1 MGCGDSRG
9 LLTAEEAVICSAEKK
24 LKLKSLAVA
33 EVCSTIKR
41 FSGQEVISESQLL
54 RICQRLVPDL
64 DDYHVYKHRFFGQSF
79 FHADPHGFSRVKVSI
94 LGLLLSKG
102 TNEDKSREL
111 FYIINPECTP
121 RLDQKQVE
129 SLVQGLVSVSVIY
142 CPLLVKVMR
151 LGREKLTLILS
162 PKKLVQ
168 VADMAET
175 RYFPGVI
182 RYGYSVYA
190 FGGFKAAASSEKY
203 CLKTD
208 QWAGLP
214 LMAAAKSAF
223 TPVLHSGLIYLPE
236 VNEGSCL
243 FEVFNTAAQQF
254 SSIAPS
260 LPFTDFASIA
270 FIYREELVILD
281 DMGRRAKLPLLPQ
294 TEFRNDSVELREVE
308 CCAQSGP
315 VVVGRAVYFVQ
326 YSYGELCKFSPDRDV
341 FKITLL
347 N

>member
-1 MGCGDSRG
+1 MQ
-9 LLTAEEAVICSAEKK
+9 V
-24 LKLKSLAVA
+24 
-33 EVCSTIKR
+33 
-41 FSGQEVISESQLL
+41 QERVHVFWVRKNRSPI
-54 RICQRLVPDL
+54 QRLSRNIVREMCRYLKIDCFLPF
-64 DDYHVYKHRFFGQSF
+64 YKEGHF
-79 FHADPHGFSRVKVSI
+79 
-94 LGLLLSKG
+94 
-102 TNEDKSREL
+102 
-111 FYIINPECTP
+111 
-121 RLDQKQVE
+121 
-129 SLVQGLVSVSVIY
+129 GLVSVFSKTCARLQGTEFPSGAMLCY
-142 CPLLVKVMR
+142 LSRRKVMR

-162 PKKLVQ
+162 PKRLVQ

-294 TEFRNDSVELREVE
+294 SEFRNDSVELREVE